1 MMMRVNTAVL
11 KYDGLWVHTFRVV
24 VVVDRLRPG
33 LAVAEEVIE
42 VVAWRVI
49 QMLHNVLVAQ
59 LEQCM
64 HMNHVVLQLLVRG
77 HRRDAD
83 KLGGGHEWKGLG
95 RELTICS
102 WTVSTLQHRYKPY
115 A

>member
-49 QMLHNVLVAQ
+49 QM
-59 LEQCM
+59 QCM